1 MTIKPYPQNA
11 KKHPN
16 KQLKQI
22 AASLKEFGWRQ
33 PIVVDKNDVI
43 IVGHGRWMAYEK
55 YPEGI
60 KEPWIIKADDLTDE
74 QVKAYRLADNKLNE
88 SEWDYDLQLE
98 EFESLDLNLQRL
110 TGIEVN
116 ELADNREIAINDLGD
131 TGIISFK
138 FSHIEYLALLEC
150 LANAVE
156 KTESDTN
163 EDFLKKVLQEYV

>member
-1 MTIKPYPQNA
+1 M
-11 KKHPN
+11 
-16 KQLKQI
+16 
-22 AASLKEFGWRQ
+22 
-33 PIVVDKNDVI
+33 
-43 IVGHGRWMAYEK
+43 
-55 YPEGI
+55 
-60 KEPWIIKADDLTDE
+60 
-74 QVKAYRLADNKLNE
+74 NE